1 LSSTLKVTFLKLR
14 RPHLKNERKI
24 IVRGFEN
31 ISAEKSEY
39 FAPDKIAIFKFHQA
53 MLFQTNEYINNTTY
67 PTATEME
74 LACAKECRA

>member
-1 LSSTLKVTFLKLR
+1 M
-14 RPHLKNERKI
+14 
-24 IVRGFEN
+24 IVRSFEN

-39 FAPDKIAIFKFHQA
+39 FAPHKITIFKFHQA

-74 LACAKECRA
+74 LACAEECRA